1 MTLAKR
7 LARLEK
13 ARVAQLA
20 DLADQP
26 ELVDPSELG
35 LAPDILQR
43 IAAAQAAG
51 TCPQSLSDSD
61 LEAVI
66 SAYDKA
72 MGIA

>member
-1 MTLAKR
+1 MSLAKR
-7 LARLEK
+7 LARLEQ
-13 ARVAQLA
+13 ARGAQLPDQPDLA
-20 DLADQP
+20 DL
-26 ELVDPSELG
+26 SELG

-43 IAAAQAAG
+43 IAAAHAAG

-66 SAYDKA
+66 AAYDKA